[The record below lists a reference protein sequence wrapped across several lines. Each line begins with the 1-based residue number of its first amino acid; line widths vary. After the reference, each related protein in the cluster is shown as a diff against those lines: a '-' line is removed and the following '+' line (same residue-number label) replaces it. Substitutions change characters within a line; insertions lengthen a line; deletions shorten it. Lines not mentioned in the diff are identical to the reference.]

1 MDLKLKLILKNPAKH
16 YVEIWTD
23 RSTDWSHAPDEDF
36 LRTVTDWLEE
46 NDLGIRTSY
55 NGFRLAGP
63 EAVTAFYL
71 KYSTE

>member
-1 MDLKLKLILKNPAKH
+1 MGLKLKLILKNPAKH
-16 YVEIWTD
+16 YVEIWMD

-36 LRTVTDWLEE
+36 LDSVTAWLTE
-46 NDLGIRTSY
+46 NQLGMRTSY